1 MVLSATHPP
10 VLINNIE
17 KKIPTGNSTKIAQE
31 LDAFN
36 FFFMEKIP
44 LIRDKIYS
52 ILTAIVATLKQL
64 CNWQG
69 C

>member
-36 FFFMEKIP
+36 FFFMEKIWRKF
-44 LIRDKIYS
+44 L
-52 ILTAIVATLKQL
+52 
-64 CNWQG
+64 
-69 C
+69 